1 MTTVIKNAR
10 ASDGQITDIFIKDS
24 IIDKIGLIRSIAD
37 KKLDAEGR
45 LVIPGIIDPHVHFR
59 VPGEEYKEDWE
70 SGSRAAV
77 AGGVTTVL
85 DMPNNQPPTTTLD
98 RLSKKRRMI
107 AGKSY
112 VNYGLYIGA
121 TEDNINELINA
132 RGAVGVK
139 IYLGSS
145 TGGLLVRD
153 YKAVEK
159 ILERAPFVVAC
170 HSEDEKCLQ
179 RIQPRKLS
187 GQKYETTVAE
197 IHDAMRPDE
206 CAIESARKLVAILQK
221 IEKPLYIC
229 HVSSESELAIFL
241 SAKQKGLPIYLEVTP
256 HHLFLDIQ
264 NSDQLLNFVRVNPPI
279 RSSSSRMSLQN
290 ALIDGFI
297 DTIGS
302 DHAPHTIDEKNRPYA
317 DAPSGMP
324 GVETMLPL
332 MLDFARLKKFTIQ
345 NLIRCMCEN
354 PARIFGIERRGAIR
368 QGYFA
373 DIVIVDQDLTRVVE
387 TNRMYTKCGWSAF
400 AWRSLTGFPY
410 ATIVNGEIAFLRG
423 RIVGNPAGR
432 NVIARN

>member
-10 ASDGQITDIFIKDS
+10 ASDGQITDIFIKDG
-24 IIDKIGLIRSIAD
+24 IISEIGLTRSIAD

-59 VPGEEYKEDWE
+59 MPGEEYKEDWE
-70 SGSRAAV
+70 SGSMAAI

-85 DMPNNQPPTTTLD
+85 DMPNNQPPTTTVE
-98 RLSKKRRMI
+98 RFSKKRRMI

-121 TEDNINELINA
+121 TEDNIDELINA
-132 RGAVGVK
+132 RTAVGIK

-153 YKAVEK
+153 YKVVER
-159 ILERAPFVVAC
+159 ILERATCVVAC
-170 HSEDEKCLQ
+170 HSEDEQCLQ
-179 RIQPRKLS
+179 KIQNAKFKMQNY
-187 GQKYETTVAE
+187 GTVAE

-206 CAIESARKLVAILQK
+206 CAIESAQKLVAILQK
-221 IEKPLYIC
+221 IKKPLYIC
-229 HVSSESELAIFL
+229 HVSSPGELAVFL
-241 SAKQKGLPIYLEVTP
+241 SAKQKGLPIYLEATP

-264 NSDQLLNFVRVNPPI
+264 NSDQLGNFVRVNPPI
-279 RSSSSRMSLQN
+279 RSASSRLSLQN
-290 ALIDGFI
+290 ALIEGFI

-302 DHAPHTIDEKNRPYA
+302 DHAPHTIDEKNRSYT
-317 DAPSGMP
+317 DSPSGMP
-324 GVETMLPL
+324 GIETILPL

-400 AWRSLTGFPY
+400 AGRSITGFPY

-432 NVIARN
+432 DVMARN